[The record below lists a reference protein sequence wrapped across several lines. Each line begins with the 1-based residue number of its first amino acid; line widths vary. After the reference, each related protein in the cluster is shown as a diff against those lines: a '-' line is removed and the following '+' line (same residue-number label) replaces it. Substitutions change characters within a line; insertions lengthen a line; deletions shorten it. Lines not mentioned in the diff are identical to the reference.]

1 MGVTGKLNGIF
12 DSKLLALL
20 LNRFMLSVMFLT
32 KSNPCV
38 MKYVANAILNANLNI
53 KPAFI
58 IFKYLLN
65 VMNLDIK
72 NVRISNLMYQIM
84 LTNN

>member
-1 MGVTGKLNGIF
+1 MKLNGIF

-53 KPAFI
+53 KQAFI

-65 VMNLDIK
+65 IMNLGIK
-72 NVRISNLMYQIM
+72 NVKIISLMYQIM

>member
-1 MGVTGKLNGIF
+1 
-12 DSKLLALL
+12 
-20 LNRFMLSVMFLT
+20 
-32 KSNPCV
+32 
-38 MKYVANAILNANLNI
+38 LNANLNI

-65 VMNLDIK
+65 IMNLDIK
-72 NVRISNLMYQIM
+72 NVRITNLMYQIM

>member
-1 MGVTGKLNGIF
+1 
-12 DSKLLALL
+12 
-20 LNRFMLSVMFLT
+20 
-32 KSNPCV
+32 

-53 KPAFI
+53 KQAFI

-65 VMNLDIK
+65 IMNLGIK
-72 NVRISNLMYQIM
+72 NVKIISLMYQIM